1 MVQRTDHTLSQRGF
15 TLVELLAVMA
25 IMGILAGVVAGA
37 VVGLGST
44 GQATRLSGDRNTIAK
59 SADRFFTD
67 SFPQTYPV
75 VSLDTN
81 GDGVVDD
88 LDDFDLP
95 GNDLGVRV
103 IDFDAI
109 LPQDATRSFVPDFLK
124 EVPDSSALVSWRVDT
139 ASGNVFFA
147 EDGSAL
153 VKPSLARLDV
163 RAKNPE
169 ASTSGSS
176 VQSDHRLTLTM
187 RKGEAPINTIEMTIP
202 AGYIIG
208 GQQLPADTIVGSLEI
223 VFDANNIWDTGN
235 ELVVTT
241 VPVVVV
247 SGNRAKAVV
256 DYDANSGGTTE
267 NIDVKDTESGAG
279 ADLRTHTFTLVP
291 PSGDKSPGALT
302 LKFDRTT
309 EGGAADFSDY
319 EDSDVNEATETFIL
333 TLFDHAKV
341 ALGGSDVSPQVNV
354 ITNPKTK
361 GVFRWL
367 AEQNTAIDIEGIFDG
382 LAGNQA
388 VVIKTGTAA
397 ANVEPTPEPVVVFQ
411 DDFNAELILRN
422 VAPLNTSLRS
432 GNDLANWTITAGNVD
447 MVGLDTNNVPFADN
461 FPGNGTYLDMGGSVN
476 GTIDSGP
483 LSLSAGTYQLSFKI
497 GNMGGLGNT
506 LNVSLGLFSE
516 PLSPTATSVL
526 TQINRTIVVST
537 ATTANLVFAEIGPD
551 GPSGSALD
559 DVVLEFLGP

>member
-1 MVQRTDHTLSQRGF
+1 
-15 TLVELLAVMA
+15 MA

-44 GQATRLSGDRNTIAK
+44 GQNTRLAGDRNTIAK

-88 LDDFDLP
+88 LDDFNLP
-95 GNDLGVRV
+95 GDDLGVRV

-139 ASGNVFFA
+139 ASDNVFFA

-202 AGYIIG
+202 AGYIVG
-208 GQQLPADTIVGSLEI
+208 GQQLPAGTVVGSLAI

-235 ELVVTT
+235 ELTVST

-247 SGNRAKAVV
+247 SGK
-256 DYDANSGGTTE
+256 
-267 NIDVKDTESGAG
+267 
-279 ADLRTHTFTLVP
+279 
-291 PSGDKSPGALT
+291 PG
-302 LKFDRTT
+302 
-309 EGGAADFSDY
+309 EGRG
-319 EDSDVNEATETFIL
+319 
-333 TLFDHAKV
+333 
-341 ALGGSDVSPQVNV
+341 
-354 ITNPKTK
+354 
-361 GVFRWL
+361 
-367 AEQNTAIDIEGIFDG
+367 
-382 LAGNQA
+382 
-388 VVIKTGTAA
+388 
-397 ANVEPTPEPVVVFQ
+397 
-411 DDFNAELILRN
+411 
-422 VAPLNTSLRS
+422 
-432 GNDLANWTITAGNVD
+432 
-447 MVGLDTNNVPFADN
+447 
-461 FPGNGTYLDMGGSVN
+461 
-476 GTIDSGP
+476 
-483 LSLSAGTYQLSFKI
+483 
-497 GNMGGLGNT
+497 
-506 LNVSLGLFSE
+506 
-516 PLSPTATSVL
+516 
-526 TQINRTIVVST
+526 
-537 ATTANLVFAEIGPD
+537 
-551 GPSGSALD
+551 
-559 DVVLEFLGP
+559 